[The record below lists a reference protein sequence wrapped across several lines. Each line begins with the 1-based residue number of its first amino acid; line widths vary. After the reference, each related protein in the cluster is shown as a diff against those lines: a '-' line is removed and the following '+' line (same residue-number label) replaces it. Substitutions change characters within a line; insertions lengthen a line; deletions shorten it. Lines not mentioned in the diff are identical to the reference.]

1 MNPGPMAEGAKV
13 ATGFMDAM
21 KSQPLALALAICN
34 IMLLGIFA
42 FVAHMASANRE
53 REFNSIIGMQREVQQ
68 LLYNCTPDKPR
79 G

>member
-1 MNPGPMAEGAKV
+1 MNPGPLAEGAKV
-13 ATGFMDAM
+13 AAGFMDAM

-34 IMLLGIFA
+34 IMLLAIFA
-42 FVAHMASANRE
+42 FVAHMASANRA
-53 REFNSIIGMQREVQQ
+53 REFDSIIAMQREVQQ